1 MIEREISLKSQLS
14 DEEDR
19 VVDFLADKLGLTRS
33 AMVRIAILTFC
44 AEKEDLLSNWD
55 KMIIRSKMGQD
66 RVNSGLVG

>member
-44 AEKEDLLSNWD
+44 AEKEDLLSNWE
-55 KMIIRSKMGQD
+55 KMIIRSKIGPD
-66 RVNSGLVG
+66 RGNSGLVG